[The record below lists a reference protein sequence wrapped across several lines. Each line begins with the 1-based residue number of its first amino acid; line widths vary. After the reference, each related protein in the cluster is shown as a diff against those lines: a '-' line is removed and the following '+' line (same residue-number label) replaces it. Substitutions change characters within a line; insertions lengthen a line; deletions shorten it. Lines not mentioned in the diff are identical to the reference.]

1 MGRIMRYIL
10 IVNYLY
16 NHDGGVPYKEIY
28 DYLKKEMNIRGFD
41 ETGID
46 IRAFQRDKRDIEDI
60 FGVSIK
66 YKKGYGYFIDFVDKT
81 ATIQYD
87 QLLLNFDLLTSI
99 GTDYSSMGY
108 ILPEHHRPRGF
119 ENIYTLLDA
128 IKNNLIIR
136 FNYTLYRKDGKVI
149 QKEVKPYFLK
159 ESLGFW
165 YLICKDENNEQRV
178 YGVDRIS
185 KLYTT
190 GRTFKRDKE
199 VDHTKMF
206 QHSYGIW
213 DDPETP
219 VEEVELAYSERDG
232 SFLKS
237 VPLHSSQ
244 EILRDDA
251 KEFRIRLKVKITNDF
266 VMALLS
272 RSKSLTVIKP
282 LHLRERIAEIYREA
296 LDRNT

>member
-1 MGRIMRYIL
+1 MRYIL

-16 NHDGGVPYKEIY
+16 NHDRGVPYKEIY
-28 DYLKKEMNIRGFD
+28 DYLKKEMNFRGFD

-46 IRAFQRDKRDIEDI
+46 IRAFQRDKRDIREI

-66 YKKGYGYFIDFVDKT
+66 YRKGYGYFIDDVDKD
-81 ATIQYD
+81 ATIKYD

-99 GTDYSSMGY
+99 STDYSSMGY

-165 YLICKDENNEQRV
+165 YLICKDEDNKLITL
-178 YGVDRIS
+178 GIDRIS
-185 KLYTT
+185 NLYAT

-213 DDPETP
+213 DDPKTP
-219 VEEVELAYSERDG
+219 VEEVELVYSERDG

-244 EILRDDA
+244 EILMDDA

-272 RSKSLTVIKP
+272 RSASLTVIKP
-282 LHLRERIAEIYREA
+282 LHLRERIAEIYRKA
-296 LDRNT
+296 LDRNS